1 MRVPNGKFLQVSQ
14 PAYKPLHT
22 NCRPQSIPHMYN
34 KATIQRA
41 DAKYDPI
48 INHKANEGA
57 VKANKRKLP
66 YEREKRVESLSVN
79 EIDSAMKTLM
89 F

>member
-1 MRVPNGKFLQVSQ
+1 
-14 PAYKPLHT
+14 
-22 NCRPQSIPHMYN
+22 MYN
-34 KATIQRA
+34 KETIQRA
-41 DAKYDPI
+41 DTRYRRIVNQKQ
-48 INHKANEGA
+48 NE
-57 VKANKRKLP
+57 VNRDINKRKLP

>member
-1 MRVPNGKFLQVSQ
+1 
-14 PAYKPLHT
+14 
-22 NCRPQSIPHMYN
+22 MYN
-34 KATIQRA
+34 KATIHRA
-41 DAKYDPI
+41 DARYGGI
-48 INHKANEGA
+48 INQKQNEI
-57 VKANKRKLP
+57 NRDRKRKLP